1 MADQACG
8 RGTGVPLGDVT
19 PLLLPW
25 ARDPWGALRP
35 PVSVEAMR
43 LSVELAAATYHM
55 DIEPWMQ
62 AGWRDV
68 TIQVD
73 NDLLTDFLPRR
84 HSGAVS
90 RITANLRMR
99 RVRAKL
105 RQRNPI
111 GQVAGALRQIR
122 QSDTGKVLV
131 MIHPAPGGRYVVA
144 VSFMGTGSRFYDW
157 FSNFRMNSQDGIH
170 KGFLQLARQFEGNE
184 ERILF
189 PQTARELGVE
199 KWTLGNI
206 LEEASHQ
213 KSRFT
218 FWLSGHSQGG
228 AVMQVWAYHK
238 MLEDGVLP
246 QNLLG
251 YGFASPSAL
260 EGRTMARPEAYPM
273 YHVFNGD
280 DLVPRMGARVHLG
293 VCLLYPTDAA
303 LRGACYAWPRDEVS
317 VRRRKALYPLLVR
330 MVDTPACMDMAMAYL
345 EALATHTPEEM
356 FLGLDMLGMGKRL
369 PLGRLLAAAERR
381 MEPLI
386 NFLRRHI
393 AAAYVS
399 ITGAPMDAERVAEN
413 RAEITRL
420 MDDMGVRGF
429 ATALSEWMNWPH
441 GIHVEK
447 NGMQGAYVYIA
458 SRCAERLRPF
468 IWEGG
473 EKPRRR
479 YADAWEEGGELLV
492 RRRLPGIPR
501 SRTAKGFSRLRVSR
515 GMAAQAVARKEH
527 TP

>member
-1 MADQACG
+1 MADQGQGAA
-8 RGTGVPLGDVT
+8 TGVALGDVT

-35 PVSVEAMR
+35 PVSLEAMQ

-55 DIEPWMQ
+55 DIEPWVQ

-90 RITANLRMR
+90 RLTATWRMR

-111 GQVAGALRQIR
+111 GQVAGALRQIK

-131 MIHPAPGGRYVVA
+131 MIHPALHGRYVVA

-199 KWTLGNI
+199 KWTLGDI
-206 LEEASHQ
+206 LEEAAHQ

-218 FWLSGHSQGG
+218 LWLSGHSQGG
-228 AVMQVWAYHK
+228 AVMQVWTYHK

-260 EGRTMARPEAYPM
+260 EGRATVRPEAFPL

-293 VCLLYPTDAA
+293 LCLLYPTDAA
-303 LRGACYAWPRDEVS
+303 LRGACYAWPRDAES
-317 VRRRKALYPLLVR
+317 VRRRRALYPLLVR
-330 MVDTPACMDMAMAYL
+330 MVDTPSCMTMALAYL
-345 EALATHTPEEM
+345 DALAIHSPEEI
-356 FLGLDMLGMGKRL
+356 FVGLDMLGMGKRL
-369 PLGRLLAAAERR
+369 PMGRLLAAAESRV
-381 MEPLI
+381 EQLL

-393 AAAYVS
+393 VAAYAGIAGFPVD
-399 ITGAPMDAERVAEN
+399 GEEVARN
-413 RAEITRL
+413 KAEIIAL
-420 MDDMGVRGF
+420 MERMGVRGF
-429 ATALSEWMNWPH
+429 AAALSEWMSWPH
-441 GIHVEK
+441 SIQVGAGRV
-447 NGMQGAYVYIA
+447 QGAYIYIA
-458 SRCAERLRPF
+458 RRGAERLRPF
-468 IWEGG
+468 IWESGTR
-473 EKPRRR
+473 PRRR
-479 YADAWEEGGELLV
+479 YADAWEDGGELLV
-492 RRRLPGIPR
+492 RRRLPGAPR
-501 SRTAKGFSRLRVSR
+501 IRPARRFSQLRVWR
-515 GMAAQAVARKEH
+515 DRAALGAERRERIR
-527 TP
+527 